1 MEERRTAAPTFPA
14 PGLLG
19 SLPRFRRDP
28 LGLLMSGF
36 ETCGDVVRFRL
47 FNRSLYLVAHPRDVR
62 HVLQDHANLYD
73 KGTRG
78 FRVLR
83 VFLRNG
89 LLTSEGAQW
98 LRQRRIVQPAF
109 HRERIANFGDTMTAA
124 AGQLVD
130 SWLQASSETVDVTAD
145 MMRLTLRIVGETL
158 LSTDVSQEADRVGQ
172 ALHTM
177 LKGANDAIARV
188 VPMPAWWP
196 SRSNRTQQAAMR
208 TLDDVMLQIIEA
220 RRTASATA
228 PGPRGGEDRDL
239 LAMLMAARDEETGEG
254 MSDAQLRDEVMTI
267 FLAGHETTAIALGW
281 TWHLLATHPEVRQR
295 LEHVIDTALDGRP
308 PTMADLPRLGYVEQ
322 VVKESMRLYPPA
334 WVVSRRPM
342 TDDVVGGFRIPAG
355 AIVLTSPYVTHR
367 HPEYWDNPTR
377 FDPDRFDATHPADR
391 PPFAYFPFGG
401 GPRQCIGNSFAMME
415 LVLVVSTIAQRC
427 RLDSTD
433 SHDIGRDPAITLR
446 AATPITMRVRRRAAA
461 PA

>member
-1 MEERRTAAPTFPA
+1 VAAPAPTFPA
-14 PGLLG
+14 PGVLG
-19 SLPRFRRDP
+19 SLPHFRRDP

-47 FNRSLYLVAHPRDVR
+47 LNRSLYLLAHPRDAR
-62 HVLQDHANLYD
+62 RVLQDQAHTYD

-109 HRERIANFGDTMTAA
+109 HRDRIAGFGDTMTAA

-130 SWLQASSETVDVTAD
+130 GWLGASSETVNVTGD

-172 ALHTM
+172 ALNTV
-177 LKGANDAIARV
+177 LQGANEAIGRV

-196 SRSNRTQQAAMR
+196 SRANRTQQAAMR
-208 TLDDVMLQIIEA
+208 TLDDVMLQIIGA
-220 RRTASATA
+220 RRTGSGTA
-228 PGPRGGEDRDL
+228 KAKPAGEEHDL
-239 LAMLMAARDEETGEG
+239 LSMLMAARDDETDEG

-281 TWHLLATHPEVRQR
+281 TWHLLGAHPEVRRR
-295 LEHVIDTALDGRP
+295 LEQVLDDALGGRP

-367 HPEYWDNPTR
+367 HPEYWSNPTR
-377 FDPDRFDATHPADR
+377 FDPDRFDAAHPVDR

-433 SHDIGRDPAITLR
+433 AYDIGQDPAITLR
-446 AATPITMRVRRRAAA
+446 AAAPITMRVRRRAGA

>member
-1 MEERRTAAPTFPA
+1 MAVLAPTYPA
-14 PGLLG
+14 SGVLG
-19 SLPRFRRDP
+19 SLPRFRQDP
-28 LGLLMSGF
+28 LGLLMAGF

-47 FNRSLYLVAHPRDVR
+47 LNRSLFLVAHPRDAR
-62 HVLQDHANLYD
+62 RVLQDHATQYD

-89 LLTSEGAQW
+89 LLTSEGAHW
-98 LRQRRIVQPAF
+98 LRQRRTVQPAF
-109 HRERIANFGDTMTAA
+109 HRDRIAGFGDTMTSA
-124 AGQLVD
+124 AGDLVD
-130 SWLQASSETVDVTAD
+130 EWLRSSSETVNVTAD

-172 ALHTM
+172 ALHIM
-177 LKGANDAIARV
+177 LRGANEAISRV
-188 VPMPAWWP
+188 VPLPPWWP
-196 SRSNRTQQAAMR
+196 SRANRRQQAAMR
-208 TLDDVMLQIIEA
+208 TLDDVILHIIAA
-220 RRTASATA
+220 RRTHSAVAAGMPTAS
-228 PGPRGGEDRDL
+228 GDDL
-239 LAMLMAARDEETGEG
+239 LSMLMEARDEETGEG

-281 TWHLLATHPEVRQR
+281 TWHLLGAHPAVRHRVEQVLDQV
-295 LEHVIDTALDGRP
+295 LEGRP
-308 PTMADLPRLGYVEQ
+308 PTLADLPRLGYIEQ

-355 AIVLTSPYVTHR
+355 SIVLTSPYVTHR
-367 HPEYWDNPTR
+367 HPDYWTDPAR
-377 FDPDRFDATHPADR
+377 FDPDRFDAAHEVDR

-401 GPRQCIGNSFAMME
+401 GPRQCIGNTFAMME

-427 RLDSTD
+427 RLDSTGP
-433 SHDIGRDPAITLR
+433 HDLGRSPAITLR
-446 AATPITMRVRRRAAA
+446 AATPITMRVSRRAAA
-461 PA
+461 LA

>member
-1 MEERRTAAPTFPA
+1 
-14 PGLLG
+14 
-19 SLPRFRRDP
+19 
-28 LGLLMSGF
+28 MSGF
-36 ETCGDVVRFRL
+36 QTCGDVVRFRL
-47 FNRSLYLVAHPRDVR
+47 LNRSLFLVAHPRDAR
-62 HVLQDHANLYD
+62 HVLQDHANQYD

-78 FRVLR
+78 FQVLR

-89 LLTSEGAQW
+89 LLTSEGAHW

-109 HRERIANFGDTMTAA
+109 HRDRIAGFGDTMTSA
-124 AGQLVD
+124 AGDLVD
-130 SWLQASSETVDVTAD
+130 DWLRLPSETVNVTAD

-172 ALHTM
+172 ALHTI
-177 LKGANDAIARV
+177 LHGANEAISRV

-196 SRSNRTQQAAMR
+196 GRANRTQRAAMR
-208 TLDDVMLQIIEA
+208 TLDDVIVEIITS
-220 RRTASATA
+220 RRTNSGTAATT
-228 PGPRGGEDRDL
+228 DHDL
-239 LAMLMAARDEETGEG
+239 LSMLMEARDEETGEG

-281 TWHLLATHPEVRQR
+281 TWHLLAEHPAVRQR
-295 LEHVIDTALDGRP
+295 LEQVLDHALDGRP
-308 PTMADLPRLGYVEQ
+308 PTMADLPRLGYVDQ

-342 TDDVVGGFRIPAG
+342 VDDVVGGFRIPAG
-355 AIVLTSPYVTHR
+355 SIVLTSPYVTHR
-367 HPEYWDNPTR
+367 HPEYWTTPEL
-377 FDPDRFDATHPADR
+377 FDPDRFDPKHPVDR

-401 GPRQCIGNSFAMME
+401 GPRQCIGNTFAMME
-415 LVLVVSTIAQRC
+415 LVLVVSAIAQRC

-433 SHDIGRDPAITLR
+433 RLAIGRNPSITLR
-446 AATPITMRVRRRAAA
+446 AATPITMRVSRRAAA